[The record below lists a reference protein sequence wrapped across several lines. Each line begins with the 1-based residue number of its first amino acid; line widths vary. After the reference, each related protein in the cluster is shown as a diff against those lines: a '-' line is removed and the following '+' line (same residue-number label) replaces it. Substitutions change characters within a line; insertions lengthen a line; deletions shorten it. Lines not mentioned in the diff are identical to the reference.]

1 MACRTT
7 KRAPAPRAMLS
18 RSTTGNSSNSPVYIN
33 SDDEGDGDLAMPD
46 AADPSSYDDNA
57 NGDAIGPDA
66 MSFEMAVSKNNDDD
80 DFGRSED
87 EGIEQRFTKK
97 RRLNS
102 PPPPSKYNLAH
113 YQAVSQQASE
123 DDNRSALGSSQS
135 SYLPPDF
142 SNSRTSSATT
152 PTPLLPETKADKS
165 KRVKGKATRKT
176 KDEAAHVKADK
187 VTAKKSNVK
196 KPSVAKRAAPKP
208 SILNEAEVEDD
219 ESVDDY
225 SDCDEPE
232 DELDA
237 PEMDYNMDDEV
248 EVDTKKSTKNKK
260 GYNFDPGYDASLSPM
275 NTIEKIFAHLAQ
287 RLVEKGMRELTNK
300 MQGRPLKVGTFCS
313 GTESPILAMMMLQ
326 PHFKVMGIDFN
337 FKQHISAEIKPAK
350 SAFIEKNFDSP
361 INACDITE
369 ISMQGKR
376 DPKWTKEWTLTTA
389 YGGKAKVPRDLD
401 LLVAGFACDDF
412 SILNTKRKTLD
423 AKGESGDTFYATLEY
438 IDRYR
443 PKMVILENVIG
454 APWIH
459 AKLRKK
465 KGTKEVIGIDE
476 QFRLMGYEAVFIKL
490 DTKDHYLPHT
500 RQRGYMVCI
509 LRAAFNGS
517 PAKLAKAAEGFLNLV
532 NELKRPASVP
542 MEAMMLPFDSP
553 LLEVTA
559 RDDGGNKR
567 AVMPWEKCKLG
578 HQDYVLKHN
587 LGTSHPI
594 TLWDANGFK
603 VLPDY
608 FKPTAGFTDRVLDS
622 IDISHLRNIILK
634 LIDDR
639 RFLELSQNVYRF
651 EDANRT
657 GIVGCVTP
665 NNFLFLTQRGGRVSG
680 LEALISQGYNPN
692 WVNTSNM
699 SEALLH
705 DLSGNAM
712 TSTVVG
718 TFMFAAL
725 IQFREVFNFDG
736 GAKQIEDAEP
746 QSDHL
751 GRELLESH
759 DSHPAKY
766 LPVSVEHITALAKA
780 TVRLCVCEGQNHIVS
795 RQIQQCRVCKTTS
808 CVKCGRNP
816 EHCYEPI
823 LIERKEPVHFVN
835 TIKEALPFSIN
846 LSGLASDETTAL
858 LNEARKRMPFGFA
871 QGSWNGVIDKMQ
883 EAFASTVSY
892 RDIRRAESFQA
903 IYDSSSAMLKL
914 QVSSAGVE
922 WLLYA
927 NVPDEP
933 LGTDMGR
940 YLRRFPIARMQPTGD
955 DIMKGLWQFWDPRQT
970 PLHVTITSSGPLE
983 QSFENERGLVEFS
996 STFVYPNVSISLRGN
1011 EDPDVPVPDILGD
1024 YVRFSGCGQAFNS
1037 LHSRKA
1043 LDGQKPMLLFFNH
1056 HLGSGNP
1063 ADHFFSFSTDIT
1075 RKLYAENLAAV
1086 CNLPPSWR
1094 QPKVVA
1100 TETISGF
1107 MVNGTP
1113 VASYVG
1119 SQTED
1124 VDIMID
1130 GHWVDLPNHNL
1141 ELNADDMITYRRL
1154 PAKVSHLESTCGH
1167 KRAVFEM
1174 MANAPLQ
1181 PSLACRMDRWTL
1193 INRANKTTFWKEY
1206 LFMLEKELILTGHRE
1221 SDNSWIRY
1229 HDDTTECLA
1238 CAPPPTSMQW
1248 TFNVKKSRNGKEQ
1261 QKQVPIEDP
1270 EQASFNER
1278 AIKNRPSAIQ
1288 SMVRFSDNRLEFR
1301 IAVNPATLVH
1311 RARASILLGGSCSRT
1326 GCLVDDVIDT
1336 SYRII
1341 TDNGKAVLP
1350 PVKEFTLRSTH
1361 DVVADSTIATPNS
1374 PFQGYSKSPAALQF
1388 QQAKALTWMLS
1399 QENDTKPFD
1408 EQAISE
1414 AFDDDLGYRI
1424 EAKATRKVKIAG
1436 GILAQAVGFGKTILI
1451 LSIIAK
1457 NLAILEKEV
1466 KHAPHVIGAIP
1477 TAATLVLVPPHLVDQ
1492 WGSEAKAFVDQ
1503 IFKDVIV
1510 VKTFKKLQG
1519 LTVED
1524 YKNAKLVIAAWDVCT
1539 SPSYRKAFAQFAGK
1553 VECDLKAPPRAK
1565 RQWYEDA
1572 LKAVESNIEK
1582 FTMDPDYVHNPTTT
1596 EELLKSQFEESVKEA
1611 NQHSRFV
1618 PSKHVTGS
1626 KYVSAETR
1634 AALSEGP
1641 QAGGKRKR
1649 DVELVP
1655 APRFESV
1662 FDFSVMAGLGI
1673 DGLKIPLFEFMK
1685 WGRVVIDEHT
1695 FANLDMSSML
1705 EFFKCFKIWLLSGT
1719 PRLDNFHDVKAM
1731 ATLLGVNLGR
1741 DDHSIMKSDV
1751 LRKKMSQLTSSEKFF
1766 MYQES
1771 ASVAWQRNREDHAQ
1785 AFLDHFV
1792 RQDFVDVS
1800 NIKCKEMIVGISQS
1814 AAEKAMYME
1823 LEDYVIANDFQR
1835 KATKAT
1841 SDSKAQ
1847 LVKEATS
1854 ESEDG
1859 RVALLLKSSAFGIQI
1874 KEGDATAKNALEMC
1888 ELIQETRTREYH
1900 EMLDRFSRELTK
1912 AHWLDVQARA
1922 AGESCVQYNK
1932 WVTRATANLYG
1943 DHFTTVDIRST
1954 LSLLS
1959 AEYDFENWKNFYRK
1973 PTDTKSELPLYP
1985 EGQTATHGKTHLSSV
2000 VAALRSSASKLNKY
2014 GEELVIR
2021 KRSLR
2026 AFESVRSI
2034 QCGRK
2039 LICSKCGRQA
2049 KPNNITLLGQC
2060 GHLFCNNCS
2069 IQTVCGVV
2077 EGKDKCTATV
2087 APHQR
2092 ISCASLG
2099 TDTGF
2104 HLDSELGSKLD
2115 YIVNL
2120 IQNKIPGHNIP
2131 VEDKV
2136 LVFAQFAKTQEKLE
2150 AALKKRNI
2158 TFLTLTNKAS
2168 ASKNLKQFQDGKSGI
2183 KVLIMMIGNETASG
2197 SNLTVARHVI
2207 FLQTFYTTGSS
2218 ARQEYD
2224 SAMTQAIGRAR
2235 RLNQEGTVMVYE
2247 LLATNTIEVD
2257 YRQHRGRC
2265 ILQPQN
2271 GSDVLAQAKL
2281 PVGSAQLGPLASSIA
2296 HRTSFDG

>member
-1 MACRTT
+1 M
-7 KRAPAPRAMLS
+7 
-18 RSTTGNSSNSPVYIN
+18 G
-33 SDDEGDGDLAMPD
+33 
-46 AADPSSYDDNA
+46 
-57 NGDAIGPDA
+57 
-66 MSFEMAVSKNNDDD
+66 
-80 DFGRSED
+80 
-87 EGIEQRFTKK
+87 
-97 RRLNS
+97 
-102 PPPPSKYNLAH
+102 NLA
-113 YQAVSQQASE
+113 
-123 DDNRSALGSSQS
+123 L
-135 SYLPPDF
+135 
-142 SNSRTSSATT
+142 
-152 PTPLLPETKADKS
+152 K
-165 KRVKGKATRKT
+165 
-176 KDEAAHVKADK
+176 
-187 VTAKKSNVK
+187 
-196 KPSVAKRAAPKP
+196 
-208 SILNEAEVEDD
+208 
-219 ESVDDY
+219 
-225 SDCDEPE
+225 
-232 DELDA
+232 
-237 PEMDYNMDDEV
+237 
-248 EVDTKKSTKNKK
+248 
-260 GYNFDPGYDASLSPM
+260 M
-275 NTIEKIFAHLAQ
+275 N
-287 RLVEKGMRELTNK
+287 
-300 MQGRPLKVGTFCS
+300 GRPLKVGTFCS

-326 PHFKVMGIDFN
+326 QHFKVMGIEFDFE
-337 FKQHISAEIKPAK
+337 QLISAEIKPAK
-350 SAFIEKNFDSP
+350 SAFIEKNFSSP
-361 INACDITE
+361 INARDITE
-369 ISMQGKR
+369 MIMQAKR
-376 DPKWTKEWTLTTA
+376 DPTRTKEWTLTTA

-401 LLVAGFACDDF
+401 LLIAGFACDDF
-412 SILNTKRKTLD
+412 SNLNSKRKTLD

-438 IDRYR
+438 VDRYR

-459 AKLRKK
+459 AKVKK
-465 KGTKEVIGIDE
+465 KSTKEVIGIDE
-476 QFRLMGYEAVFIKL
+476 QFRQMGYEAVFMKL

-509 LRAAFNGS
+509 LRAAFKTG
-517 PAKLAKAAEGFLNLV
+517 AVELANRAETFPDLV
-532 NELKRPASVP
+532 NTLKRPASVP

-559 RDDGGNKR
+559 REDGSNKR

-578 HQDYVLKHN
+578 HQEYVLSHN
-587 LGTSHPI
+587 LGTHHPI

-622 IDISHLRNIILK
+622 IDISHLRNIVLK
-634 LIDDR
+634 MIDDR
-639 RFLELSQNVYRF
+639 YYNRFLELSQNVYRF
-651 EDANRT
+651 EDATRT
-657 GIVGCVTP
+657 GIIGCVTP

-680 LEALISQGYNPN
+680 LEALLSQGYNPN

-705 DLSGNAM
+705 DMSGNAM

-725 IQFREVFNFDG
+725 IHFREVFNFEDDR
-736 GAKQIEDAEP
+736 AEQIEDTEP

-759 DSHPAKY
+759 GSHPAKY
-766 LPVSVEHITALAKA
+766 LPISVEQITALAKA
-780 TVRLCVCEGQNHIVS
+780 TVRLCVCEGRNLLAP

-808 CVKCGRNP
+808 CVKCGHNP

-823 LIERKEPVHFVN
+823 LIERKEPVQFVN
-835 TIKEALPFSIN
+835 TIKKALPFSIN

-858 LNEARKRMPFGFA
+858 LHEARKHMPFGFA
-871 QGSWNGVIDKMQ
+871 QDSWNGVIDKMQ
-883 EAFASTVSY
+883 EALASTVSY
-892 RDIRRAESFQA
+892 RDVRRAECFQA
-903 IYDSSSAMLKL
+903 FYDSSSALLKL
-914 QVSSAGVE
+914 EVSPAGVE

-933 LGTDMGR
+933 LGTDLGK

-955 DIMKGLWQFWDPRQT
+955 DIMKGLWQFWDPHQT

-983 QSFENERGLVEFS
+983 RSFENERGLVEFS

-1011 EDPDVPVPDILGD
+1011 NDLEFPVPDILGD

-1037 LHSRKA
+1037 LHSRKTI
-1043 LDGQKPMLLFFNH
+1043 DGQKPMLLFFHH
-1056 HLGSGNP
+1056 HLSSGNP
-1063 ADHFFSFSTDIT
+1063 ADHFFSFSTDIA
-1075 RKLYAENLAAV
+1075 RKCYGENLATV
-1086 CNLPPSWR
+1086 CSLPPSWR
-1094 QPKVVA
+1094 QPKVIA

-1107 MVNGTP
+1107 TVDG
-1113 VASYVG
+1113 ASIARYVG
-1119 SQTED
+1119 SHTED

-1141 ELNADDMITYRRL
+1141 DLNTDDMITYRRL
-1154 PAKVSHLESTCGH
+1154 PAKISHLESTCGH

-1193 INRANKTTFWKEY
+1193 INRTNKTTFWKEY
-1206 LFMLEKELILTGHRE
+1206 LFMLEKELVLAGHCE
-1221 SDNSWIRY
+1221 SDNSWSRY
-1229 HDDTTECLA
+1229 HDDTTVCLA
-1238 CAPPPTSMQW
+1238 CAPPPTTMQW
-1248 TFNVKKSRNGKEQ
+1248 TFNVKKSKNGKEQ

-1301 IAVNPATLVH
+1301 IAVDPATLVH

-1326 GCLVDDVIDT
+1326 GSLVDDVIDT

-1341 TDNGKAVLP
+1341 TDNGKSVLP
-1350 PVKEFTLRSTH
+1350 PVREFTLRSTY
-1361 DVVADSTIATPNS
+1361 DVIADPTIATPNS
-1374 PFQGYSKSPAALQF
+1374 PFQGYSKNPAELQF

-1414 AFDDDLGYRI
+1414 AFDDDLGYRV

-1457 NLAILEKEV
+1457 NLEKLEKEIDD
-1466 KHAPHVIGAIP
+1466 APHVIGAIP

-1510 VKTFKKLQG
+1510 IKTFRKLQG
-1519 LTVED
+1519 LTVKN
-1524 YKNAKLVIAAWDVCT
+1524 YKNAKLVIAGWDVCI

-1553 VECDLKAPPRAK
+1553 VECDLTAPPRAK

-1582 FTMDPDYVHNPTTT
+1582 FTMDPDYINNPTTP
-1596 EELLKSQFEESVKEA
+1596 EELLKSQFEDSVKEA

-1641 QAGGKRKR
+1641 QAGEKRKR
-1649 DVELVP
+1649 DVEEAS
-1655 APRFESV
+1655 APFECV
-1662 FDFSVMAGLGI
+1662 FDFAAMAERGI
-1673 DGLKIPLFEFMK
+1673 DDLNIPLFEFMK
-1685 WGRVVIDEHT
+1685 WGRIVIDEHT
-1695 FANLDMSSML
+1695 FANLDQSRML
-1705 EFFKCFKIWLLSGT
+1705 EFSKCYNIWLLSGT

-1741 DDHSIMKSDV
+1741 DDHSIMKADV

-1785 AFLDHFV
+1785 AFLDYFV

-1800 NIKCKEMIVGISQS
+1800 NIKCKEMIIGINQS

-1847 LVKEATS
+1847 LIKEATS

-1859 RVALLLKSSAFGIQI
+1859 RVALLLKSSAFGVKI
-1874 KEGDATAKNALEMC
+1874 KESDATAKNALEMC
-1888 ELIQETRTREYH
+1888 EVIEETRTREYR
-1900 EMLDRFSRELTK
+1900 EMLDRFSHELTK
-1912 AHWLDVQARA
+1912 AHWLKVQADLT
-1922 AGESCVQYNK
+1922 GESCVQYNN
-1932 WVTRATANLYG
+1932 WATRAADNHYG
-1943 DHFTTVDIRST
+1943 DHSTTVDIRST
-1954 LSLLS
+1954 LGLLP
-1959 AEYDFENWKNFYRK
+1959 EKYDFDDWKKFYRK
-1973 PTDTKSELPLYP
+1973 SNDTKSELPLYP
-1985 EGQTATHGKTHLSSV
+1985 EGQTATHGKTHLSRV

-2014 GEELVIR
+2014 CEELVIR

-2026 AFESVRSI
+2026 SFQSVRSI

-2039 LICSKCGRQA
+2039 LFCAKCGRQA

-2060 GHLFCNNCS
+2060 GHLFCNHCS
-2069 IQTVCGVV
+2069 ISTVCGLY

-2099 TDTGF
+2099 TDPGSD
-2104 HLDSELGSKLD
+2104 LDSELGSKLD

-2120 IQNKIPGHNIP
+2120 IQNKIPGHSIP
-2131 VEDKV
+2131 AEEKV
-2136 LVFAQFAKTQEKLE
+2136 LVFVQFAKTQEKLE
-2150 AALKKRNI
+2150 DALKKRNI
-2158 TFLTLTNKAS
+2158 TFLTLTKTTS
-2168 ASKNLKQFQDGKSGI
+2168 ASRNLKEFQDGKSGI

-2257 YRQHRGRC
+2257 YRQHRGLC
-2265 ILQPQN
+2265 ILQPQI
-2271 GSDVLAQAKL
+2271 GSDVLARAQL
-2281 PVGSAQLGPLASSIA
+2281 PAGSAQRGPLASSIV